1 MHEENIIVIAKRI
14 RSVTMS
20 GVGVHG
26 RLLVVTSILKCKIPS
41 KNWLTIL
48 VLKLIIHPVNRLQ
61 VKPHNF
67 SECLKTNSFLYLGP

>member
-1 MHEENIIVIAKRI
+1 MHKENIIVLEKRI
-14 RSVTMS
+14 RSVIMS

-26 RLLVVTSILKCKIPS
+26 RLLVVTSILKFKIPS

-48 VLKLIIHPVNRLQ
+48 VLKLIVHPVNGLQ

-67 SECLKTNSFLYLGP
+67 SECLKLTRFVI